1 MVLGAGLRGGICI
14 SLEKELASLGHLFLA
29 KNPDT
34 TPRRADHGGFAKREE
49 RKSEWKVDLDIPELH
64 VDRGV
69 GVFFLAR
76 KKMSEQSEFFF
87 QKKKYPQPPYPPAT
101 PSGYIRM

>member
-14 SLEKELASLGHLFLA
+14 FLEKELASLRHLFLA

-49 RKSEWKVDLDIPELH
+49 RKSDWK
-64 VDRGV
+64 G
-69 GVFFLAR
+69 
-76 KKMSEQSEFFF
+76 
-87 QKKKYPQPPYPPAT
+87 
-101 PSGYIRM
+101 

>member
-34 TPRRADHGGFAKREE
+34 TPRRADHGGFAKAF
-49 RKSEWKVDLDIPELH
+49 STWIFLSCTSI
-64 VDRGV
+64 G
-69 GVFFLAR
+69 GWGYFFWQGKRCL
-76 KKMSEQSEFFF
+76 
-87 QKKKYPQPPYPPAT
+87 
-101 PSGYIRM
+101 